1 MSVIV
6 LAICAL
12 SLGGLLIGFL
22 SSREAAKQCQAVSSQ
37 KGAVYNVCI
46 LAKSHNGSHVAAD
59 GMWF

>member
-1 MSVIV
+1 MSVIF
-6 LAICAL
+6 LTLCAL
-12 SLGGLLIGFL
+12 ALGGLLIGFL
-22 SSREAAKQCQAVSSQ
+22 SSREAAKQCQAVSGQ